1 MDLILWRHAEAEL
14 GTDDDQRALTSKGQK
29 QAARMA
35 EWLDRTL
42 PSGCRILSSP
52 ALRTVQTAQSL
63 PRRFKL
69 HPGLAQDATA
79 TSLLEAANWPD
90 HREPVVLVGH
100 QPALGR
106 LAALLISGSEQDWT
120 IKKGNV
126 WWIAQRDRAEADST
140 FLRAVMTPDL
150 LGK

>member
-1 MDLILWRHAEAEL
+1 MID
-14 GTDDDQRALTSKGQK
+14 
-29 QAARMA
+29 
-35 EWLDRTL
+35 
-42 PSGCRILSSP
+42 
-52 ALRTVQTAQSL
+52 
-63 PRRFKL
+63 F
-69 HPGLAQDATA
+69 LAQDATA